1 MIEQILERSLKL
13 SDKVE
18 IYSIDGKS
26 DNISFENSILKDIGT
41 SMLSGIS
48 LRIIKDGIQ
57 GFSYTRNLLNQEEL
71 IQNALDSLRGKA
83 DGLFDFPC
91 TKDIPS
97 LSTYDSSIESIS
109 NSKIMEEC
117 IRICN
122 ILGQKTKGQIN
133 LSAYRTITNKR
144 IVNSSGTDLSLKSS
158 AYILNTEILYP
169 YTSASIHRLFVSK
182 SFEKAKDD
190 YLDFLANIYNNSL
203 KEVIPQKQRMK
214 VLFLPETIYVLM
226 WRLQSATSGQSI
238 YQKISPLIEKIGEKI
253 FDDKLFIYNNP
264 LEDSLPG
271 ATPFDDEGTKCN
283 YFPIIEKGILK
294 NYYYDLY
301 FANKLNTHPTGHGF
315 RDSISSKPAPSLKH
329 LFISPGILSFHELIK
344 SIDCGIIVADA
355 LGAHSGNI
363 PHGDFSIGVSPA
375 IYVERGE
382 IIGHVKDV
390 MVAGNIYDTLKE
402 IVEIEDT
409 LHPSYGGNYPAMLFD
424 NVKVTIKQ

>member
-1 MIEQILERSLKL
+1 MIEQILEKSLKITN
-13 SDKVE
+13 KVE
-18 IYSIDGKS
+18 IYCIEGRS
-26 DNISFENSILKDIGT
+26 DNISFENSILKDIG
-41 SMLSGIS
+41 SNILSGIS

-57 GFSYTRNLLNQEEL
+57 GFSYTRNLIDQDEL
-71 IQNALDSLRGKA
+71 IQNALDSLRGKV
-83 DGLFDFPC
+83 DGLFDFPF

-97 LSTYDSSIESIS
+97 LSTYDSSIESIH
-109 NSKIMEEC
+109 NSRIVEEC
-117 IRICN
+117 ARICN
-122 ILGQKTKGQIN
+122 ILNQKTKGQIN
-133 LSAYRTITNKR
+133 ISAYRTITNKR
-144 IVNSSGTDLSLKSS
+144 IINSSGTDLSLKSS

-169 YTSASIHRLFVSK
+169 YTSASIHRVFVSK
-182 SFEKAKDD
+182 SFEKAPED
-190 YLDFLANIYNNSL
+190 YLDFLANIYNNSM
-203 KEVIPQKQRMK
+203 KEVIPQKQKLK

-226 WRLQSATSGQSI
+226 WRIQSATNGQSI

-253 FDDKLFIYNNP
+253 FDDKLFIHNNP
-264 LEDSLPG
+264 LNDSLPG

-301 FANKLNTHPTGHGF
+301 FANKLNAHPTGHGF
-315 RDSISSKPAPSLKH
+315 RDSISSKPVPSLKH
-329 LFISPGILSFHELIK
+329 LFISPGNLSFPDLIK
-344 SIDCGIIVADA
+344 CIDFGIIVADA

-409 LHPSYGGNYPAMLFD
+409 LYPSHGGNYPAMLFNNL
-424 NVKVTIKQ
+424 NVTVKQ